1 MYTNLNLSSTCFTV
15 QNNKI
20 VEGTLRDF
28 ERFVEKVNTPY
39 GIQRKY
45 FIKRA
50 IVEQLDDEIGGCH
63 LDFVSSPAIID
74 DVVCL
79 LYWQDCGE
87 NILFTFENEKDA
99 QCKLEEFAALD
110 ILNNNE
116 IVIHLNSQSAENEL
130 HNLLEDQAL

>member
-1 MYTNLNLSSTCFTV
+1 MLNLDSECFTV

-28 ERFVEKVNTPY
+28 ERFIETVNTPY

-50 IVEQLDDEIGGCH
+50 NFQNNEIWALC
-63 LDFVSSPAIID
+63 
-74 DVVCL
+74 
-79 LYWQDCGE
+79 YWQLGVLE
-87 NILFTFENEKDA
+87 KILFTFDDEQSA
-99 QCKLEEFAALD
+99 QSKLEEFAAFD

-116 IVIHLNSQSAENEL
+116 IFIHLNRKSAENEL
-130 HNLLEDQAL
+130 HNLLEDQTV